1 MRFLESMSEKWE
13 ALAERSAPT
22 REKISNFFRKIGN
35 GLEKAWDFVV
45 KFKQFILAIPVA
57 AGAVILAIRNL
68 GALPKQVGFG
78 LQLDGTF
85 DFVVGRGIAVLGPI
99 AVTALCLLLMFCS
112 KRVLTPWLVSVFSL
126 ALPILLWIINCYPA

>member
-1 MRFLESMSEKWE
+1 MSLIETISERWDALVEKT
-13 ALAERSAPT
+13 APG
-22 REKISNFFRKIGN
+22 REKSKAFFRKAGE
-35 GLEKAWDFVV
+35 GATKCWDFAV

-57 AGAVILAIRNL
+57 LAAVILAIRNL
-68 GALPKQVGFG
+68 FVLPQRVGFG
-78 LQLDGTF
+78 LQIDGTF

-126 ALPILLWIINCYPA
+126 VLPLLLWIINCYPA

>member
-1 MRFLESMSEKWE
+1 MSFIESITEKWDNFME
-13 ALAERSAPT
+13 KSAPS
-22 REKISNFFRKIGN
+22 REKAGEFFRKTGD
-35 GLEKAWDFVV
+35 GAAKAWDFVV
-45 KFKQFILAIPVA
+45 RFKQFILAIPVA
-57 AGAVILAIRNL
+57 LGAVILAIRNL

-78 LQLDGTF
+78 LQMDGTF

-126 ALPILLWIINCYPA
+126 VLPILLWIINCYPA

>member
-13 ALAERSAPT
+13 ALAEKTAPT
-22 REKISNFFRKIGN
+22 GEKIGNFFRKIGN
-35 GLEKAWDFVV
+35 GLAKAWDFVV
-45 KFKQFILAIPVA
+45 KFKQFILAIPVV
-57 AGAVILAIRNL
+57 AGAIILAIRNL
-68 GALPKQVGFG
+68 GALPKKVGFG

>member
-1 MRFLESMSEKWE
+1 MRFLESMTDKWE
-13 ALAERSAPT
+13 ALAEKTAPA
-22 REKISNFFRKIGN
+22 REKAGSFFRKVGSGIA
-35 GLEKAWDFVV
+35 KAWSFIVR
-45 KFKQFILAIPVA
+45 FKQFVLAIPVIL
-57 AGAVILAIRNL
+57 GAVILAIRNL

-99 AVTALCLLLMFCS
+99 AITALCLLLMFCS

-126 ALPILLWIINCYPA
+126 VLPILLWIINCYPA

>member
-1 MRFLESMSEKWE
+1 MSFIESITEKWE
-13 ALAERSAPT
+13 AFMEKSAPN
-22 REKISNFFRKIGN
+22 REKIGAFFKKTGEN
-35 GLEKAWDFVV
+35 ASKAWDFVV
-45 KFKQFILAIPVA
+45 KFKQFILAIPVVL
-57 AGAVILAIRNL
+57 GAVILAIRNL

-85 DFVVGRGIAVLGPI
+85 DFMVGRGIAVLGPI

-126 ALPILLWIINCYPA
+126 VLPILLWIINCYPA

>member
-1 MRFLESMSEKWE
+1 MSFLESLTEKWDN
-13 ALAERSAPT
+13 LVERTAPT
-22 REKISNFFRKIGN
+22 RQKLGNTFRKIGS
-35 GLEKAWDFVV
+35 GIAKAWDFVV

-68 GALPKQVGFG
+68 GALPKKVGFG

-126 ALPILLWIINCYPA
+126 VLPILLWIINCYPA

>member
-1 MRFLESMSEKWE
+1 MSFIESMTKKWDDFMEK
-13 ALAERSAPT
+13 SAPF
-22 REKISNFFRKIGN
+22 RETMGNFFRKTGEN
-35 GLEKAWDFVV
+35 AAKAWDFIV

-57 AGAVILAIRNL
+57 AGAVILALRNMS
-68 GALPKQVGFG
+68 ALPKKVGFG

-99 AVTALCLLLMFCS
+99 AVTAMCLLLMFCS

-126 ALPILLWIINCYPA
+126 VLPILLWIINCYPA

>member
-1 MRFLESMSEKWE
+1 MSFLESLTEKWDN
-13 ALAERSAPT
+13 LVERTAPT
-22 REKISNFFRKIGN
+22 RQKLGNTFRKIG
-35 GLEKAWDFVV
+35 GGIAKAWVFCV

-68 GALPKQVGFG
+68 GALPKKVGFG

-126 ALPILLWIINCYPA
+126 VLPILLWIINCYPA

>member
-1 MRFLESMSEKWE
+1 MSFMDSISQKWDAFMEK
-13 ALAERSAPT
+13 SAPT
-22 REKISNFFRKIGN
+22 FEKMGNFFRKVGAA
-35 GLEKAWDFVV
+35 LKKAWDFAV

-57 AGAVILAIRNL
+57 AGAVILALRNMS
-68 GALPKQVGFG
+68 ALPKRVGFG

-85 DFVVGRGIAVLGPI
+85 DFMVARGIAVLGPI

-126 ALPILLWIINCYPA
+126 VLPILIWIINCYPA

>member
-1 MRFLESMSEKWE
+1 MSFIESITEKWE
-13 ALAERSAPT
+13 AFMEKSAPN
-22 REKISNFFRKIGN
+22 REKASEFFKKTGEN
-35 GLEKAWDFVV
+35 ASKTWDFVV
-45 KFKQFILAIPVA
+45 KFKQFILAIPVVL
-57 AGAVILAIRNL
+57 GAVILAIRNL

-85 DFVVGRGIAVLGPI
+85 DFMVGRGIAVLGPI

-126 ALPILLWIINCYPA
+126 VLPILLWIINCYPA

>member
-1 MRFLESMSEKWE
+1 MGFMESISEKWE
-13 ALAERSAPT
+13 AFMTKSAPT
-22 REKISNFFRKIGN
+22 FEKIGNFFRKVGATAA
-35 GLEKAWDFVV
+35 KVWAFMV

-57 AGAVILAIRNL
+57 AGAVILALRNMS
-68 GALPKQVGFG
+68 ALPKKVGFG

-85 DFVVGRGIAVLGPI
+85 DFMVARGIAVLGPI

-126 ALPILLWIINCYPA
+126 VLPLLIWIVNCYPA